1 MDDWLAITGIL
12 ANLAL
17 VGGALWAVF
26 AFSRTQKQ
34 ARAATTA
41 AQDRDNRDWDAR
53 LLAKAS
59 VTLTALLL
67 ETDSRKAGELL
78 FRLDHIAWQF
88 RVLYE
93 LSTDITAWVSKEV
106 LENEDG
112 VGLDLDGVFELQK
125 RVRDAP
131 RTLYPKL

>member
-59 VTLTALLL
+59 ETLTAILL
-67 ETDSRKAGELL
+67 EPDRRKVGELL
-78 FRLDHIAWQF
+78 FKLDHIGWQF
-88 RVLYE
+88 RVLHE

-106 LENEDG
+106 LEAEDDAE
-112 VGLDLDGVFELQK
+112 LDLEGAFDLQK

-131 RTLYPKL
+131 RTLYPKM